1 MGKKVIMRVENVRD
15 VPVENHKSLPSKN
28 KKGKKKKR
36 FPITMIND

>member
-28 KKGKKKKR
+28 KKGKKKK
-36 FPITMIND
+36 DSQLL